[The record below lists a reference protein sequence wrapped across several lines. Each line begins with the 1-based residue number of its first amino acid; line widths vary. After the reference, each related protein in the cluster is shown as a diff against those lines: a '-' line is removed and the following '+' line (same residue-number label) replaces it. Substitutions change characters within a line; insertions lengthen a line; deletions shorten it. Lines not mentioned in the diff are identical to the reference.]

1 MEKNFFRTATA
12 TAAGQKFFP
21 SELRILPPLFLGMRK
36 VVRKGGEIASKAWC
50 ELSRFMVKFL
60 QVGINLSKK
69 YDYIFLALGTTSF
82 ASINLAFL
90 PVLKLIMRLQC
101 HIFEC

>member
-50 ELSRFMVKFL
+50 ELSRSMVKFL

-90 PVLKLIMRLQC
+90 PVLMLIMRLQC